1 VTLSCGGQGVE
12 LSFKLTPGQAL
23 KYRATQEMK
32 TITKVMGKKM
42 EMPGTSQS
50 TYTQKIEDMKEG
62 AAHIAIV
69 YDGFDMKMKMNEKDL
84 EIPDTQSMVG
94 KTLRMRMT
102 TKGKIMD
109 EEGKEAPADLQ
120 LNVSNMKNVFASIYP
135 RLPQERVRVGE
146 SWKRQEKTALGNE
159 NVKSEMTVEYEYTLK
174 GFEKKKGYE
183 CALIESRAS
192 ISINSEKNEFG
203 LTYSGSGTVN
213 GVTHFAYKDGVLL
226 ESTSDIS
233 MKTEVT
239 LPTQQGSQKIPN
251 ETQQKLTIEM
261 I

>member
-1 VTLSCGGQGVE
+1 
-12 LSFKLTPGQAL
+12 
-23 KYRATQEMK
+23 
-32 TITKVMGKKM
+32 
-42 EMPGTSQS
+42 
-50 TYTQKIEDMKEG
+50 
-62 AAHIAIV
+62 
-69 YDGFDMKMKMNEKDL
+69 
-84 EIPDTQSMVG
+84 
-94 KTLRMRMT
+94 
-102 TKGKIMD
+102 
-109 EEGKEAPADLQ
+109 
-120 LNVSNMKNVFASIYP
+120 
-135 RLPQERVRVGE
+135 
-146 SWKRQEKTALGNE
+146 
-159 NVKSEMTVEYEYTLK
+159 MTVEYEYTLK